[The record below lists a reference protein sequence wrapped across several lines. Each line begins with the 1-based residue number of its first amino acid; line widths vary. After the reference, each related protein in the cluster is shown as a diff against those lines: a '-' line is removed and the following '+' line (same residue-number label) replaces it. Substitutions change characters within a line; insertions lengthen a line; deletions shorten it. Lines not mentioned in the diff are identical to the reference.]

1 MARLVGALCAER
13 VPDRVCWVSTLL
25 GPEET
30 GVCLGLGSRPGLRV
44 SRMGGLRAWFRL
56 LLENCIVDASIFCNL
71 RFAIVCICSVKFL
84 RAHGG
89 CLGIRSR

>member
-1 MARLVGALCAER
+1 MGRG
-13 VPDRVCWVSTLL
+13 PGTLL

-30 GVCLGLGSRPGLRV
+30 GACCLGLGLRPVLPCGWMLAGR
-44 SRMGGLRAWFRL
+44 GWFRL

-71 RFAIVCICSVKFL
+71 RFNLRLSCLRSVKFL